1 MERNCEMRTD
11 FVVVAAD
18 VAEISRMFAH
28 GFERLQSPDYA
39 QIATFGALDVILGK
53 EGDLW
58 L

>member
-1 MERNCEMRTD
+1 MWTD
-11 FVVVAAD
+11 FAVVAAV

-39 QIATFGALDVILGK
+39 QIATFGAFDVILGK

-58 L
+58 P